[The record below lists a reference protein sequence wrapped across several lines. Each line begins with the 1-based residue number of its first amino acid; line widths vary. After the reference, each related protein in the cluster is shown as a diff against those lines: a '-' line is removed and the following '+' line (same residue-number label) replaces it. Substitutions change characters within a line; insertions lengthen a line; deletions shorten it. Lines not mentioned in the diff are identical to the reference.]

1 MRDIIWTVILV
12 WLVWKIYDAFKG
24 ISKMQT
30 QRVNNQQT
38 RQGATNNSYYTTNQQ
53 SQRKEG
59 EVKLDST
66 QGTHKSHFK
75 PGDGE
80 YVDYEEIK

>member
-1 MRDIIWTVILV
+1 M

-24 ISKMQT
+24 ISRMQT
-30 QRVNNQQT
+30 QRVNNNRQQNNY
-38 RQGATNNSYYTTNQQ
+38 TNTQYHQQNQ
-53 SQRKEG
+53 RREG
-59 EVKLDST
+59 DVRVDSA
-66 QGTHKSHFK
+66 QPAHKPHFK

>member
-24 ISKMQT
+24 ISKMQA
-30 QRVNNQQT
+30 QRVNT
-38 RQGATNNSYYTTNQQ
+38 RQNQHQQQYYQQ
-53 SQRKEG
+53 NRRKEG
-59 EVKLDST
+59 EVSIDSAEP
-66 QGTHKSHFK
+66 THKPHFK

-80 YVDYEEIK
+80 YVDYEEVK

>member
-24 ISKMQT
+24 ISRMQT
-30 QRVNNQQT
+30 QRVNNQQS
-38 RQGATNNSYYTTNQQ
+38 RQGNSNTYYNNQQ

-66 QGTHKSHFK
+66 QSAHKPHFK

>member
-12 WLVWKIYDAFKG
+12 WLVWKIYEAFKG
-24 ISKMQT
+24 ASRMQA
-30 QRVNNQQT
+30 QRANHQRNHYNAHHNNHYQQQN
-38 RQGATNNSYYTTNQQ
+38 R
-53 SQRKEG
+53 RKEG
-59 EVKLDST
+59 EVSVESPEPA
-66 QGTHKSHFK
+66 HKPHFK

>member
-12 WLVWKIYDAFKG
+12 WLVWKIYEAFKG

-38 RQGATNNSYYTTNQQ
+38 RQQGNNHTYYTNQQ

-66 QGTHKSHFK
+66 QSAHKPHFK

-80 YVDYEEIK
+80 YVDYEEIR

>member
-24 ISKMQT
+24 VSKMQT
-30 QRVNNQQT
+30 QRVNNQQN
-38 RQGATNNSYYTTNQQ
+38 RQGNTSYYNNQQ

>member
-24 ISKMQT
+24 ISKMQA
-30 QRVNNQQT
+30 QRVNNQQN
-38 RQGATNNSYYTTNQQ
+38 RQGNTSYYNNQQ

>member
-1 MRDIIWTVILV
+1 
-12 WLVWKIYDAFKG
+12 
-24 ISKMQT
+24 MQT
-30 QRVNNQQT
+30 QRVNNQRNQNT
-38 RQGATNNSYYTTNQQ
+38 QSNYYNQQ

-66 QGTHKSHFK
+66 QSAHKPHFK

>member
-12 WLVWKIYDAFKG
+12 WLVWKIYEAFKG

-38 RQGATNNSYYTTNQQ
+38 RQGNNTSYYNNQQ

-66 QGTHKSHFK
+66 QSAHKPHFK

>member
-1 MRDIIWTVILV
+1 VRDIIWTVILV

-30 QRVNNQQT
+30 QRVNNQQN
-38 RQGATNNSYYTTNQQ
+38 RQGNTSYYTNQQ

-59 EVKLDST
+59 EVKLEST
-66 QGTHKSHFK
+66 QSAHKPHFK

-80 YVDYEEIK
+80 YVDYEEIR

>member
-12 WLVWKIYDAFKG
+12 WLVWRIYDAFKG
-24 ISKMQT
+24 VSKMQA
-30 QRVNNQQT
+30 QRVNNHQNQQGT
-38 RQGATNNSYYTTNQQ
+38 KHHSYTNQQ
-53 SQRKEG
+53 SRRKEG

-66 QGTHKSHFK
+66 QSAHKPHFK